1 MKKEQY
7 ILTTGEKGEAQLDAL
22 DRTFG
27 KVSHWNVM
35 LWLLPQSKLG
45 N

>member
-7 ILTTGEKGEAQLDAL
+7 ILTTGEKGEPQLDAL

-27 KVSHWNVM
+27 VASRQF
-35 LWLLPQSKLG
+35 LQQL
-45 N
+45 